1 MKQFK
6 SFAIGDP
13 IRSIKTRVS
22 TIFRGAQYSY
32 ICELNKG
39 DECSLIT
46 TKGEMIKAHNF
57 LKYDEET
64 QLLVF
69 ENLEYRLN
77 KLVFI
82 GKLLF

>member
-13 IRSIKTRVS
+13 IHSIKTRVS
-22 TIFRGAQYSY
+22 IIFRGAQYNY
-32 ICELNKG
+32 ICELKE
-39 DECSLIT
+39 DDDCILIT
-46 TKGEMIKAHNF
+46 TKGEMIEVHNF